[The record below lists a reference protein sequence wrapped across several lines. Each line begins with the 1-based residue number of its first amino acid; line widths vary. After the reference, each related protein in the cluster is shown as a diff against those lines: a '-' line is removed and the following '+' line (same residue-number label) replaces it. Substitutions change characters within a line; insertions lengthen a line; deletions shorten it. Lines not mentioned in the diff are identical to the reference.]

1 MKFFLIFFLLIV
13 SNILLAESSLQKKYP
28 DGLLTDD
35 FGILKEEDLLY
46 DIQKG
51 NPRKYEIEQD
61 QAGYYRW
68 QCFPV
73 KNIKLNY
80 STWRE
85 NDPQGASGIITN
97 LYDFDLSI
105 KGGFYSHIYYGRRAV
120 NYYSFWKF
128 YKEWKRTTKGEKYVC
143 LNGEPHEPKGKEK
156 YWFWNKI
163 KTKKRCMSL
172 FSGKCDTSKILR

>member
-1 MKFFLIFFLLIV
+1 MKFFLIFFLLVLSDIV
-13 SNILLAESSLQKKYP
+13 LAKSSLNKKYP

-46 DIQKG
+46 DIQEG
-51 NPRKYEIEQD
+51 NPRKYEINQS
-61 QAGYYRW
+61 QGGYYRW

-85 NDPQGASGIITN
+85 NDPQGPSDIITN

-105 KGGFYSHIYYGRRAV
+105 NGKPYSHIYYARRAL

-143 LNGEPHEPKGKEK
+143 LNGEPHEPNGKEK

-163 KTKKRCMSL
+163 KTKKRCMS
-172 FSGKCDTSKILR
+172 FFGGGCATHRIVR